1 MTMKQ
6 WLLPSLFASTC
17 LFSIT
22 AGAGPIENYSPVTAD
37 RLKNPE
43 PANWMLI
50 AGLTTVRDIAPW
62 TRSTPRTSKIW
73 CRCGPSRPAWS
84 RTRFATNRQ
93 QWRHVRHNSDGA
105 GNRPQRQNR

>member
-37 RLKNPE
+37 RLKE
-43 PANWMLI
+43 S
-50 AGLTTVRDIAPW
+50 G
-62 TRSTPRTSKIW
+62 TRQLDALSPDLRRSGI
-73 CRCGPSRPAWS
+73 
-84 RTRFATNRQ
+84 
-93 QWRHVRHNSDGA
+93 
-105 GNRPQRQNR
+105 